1 MTELQKYYFG
11 FIFVIFINMKTDE
24 QLKFSTTVFSIPFLF
39 VFTIWIVYWLEI
51 KFGWN
56 FNKFGVFPRNLSGL
70 KGVFCSPFIH
80 SDTSHLFN
88 NSIPLFVLSAC
99 LFYFYK
105 EVAVK
110 VLIYGGIVT
119 GLLTWV
125 IARESYHIG
134 ASGVVYL
141 LFSFVLFSGIIK
153 KNYRLVAVSF
163 ITIFLYGSM
172 VWYVLPIKEG
182 MSWEGHLSG
191 LITGFALSLL
201 YRKKGIIRE
210 KFQFSKT
217 EFDDMFDEDGNY
229 SPPIVEEE
237 EVELKE
243 IKYRYIYKKEEE

>member
-11 FIFVIFINMKTDE
+11 FIFVIFKVMNTE
-24 QLKFSTTVFSIPFLF
+24 QQLKFSPSIFTIPFLF
-39 VFTIWIVYWLEI
+39 VIVIWFVYWIEI

-56 FNKFGVFPRNLSGL
+56 FNKFGVFPRSFDGL
-70 KGVFCSPFIH
+70 KGVICSPFIH
-80 SDTSHLFN
+80 SDTKHLFN
-88 NSIPLFVLSAC
+88 NSVPLFVLSAC

-110 VLIYGGIVT
+110 VLLFGGIMT
-119 GLLTWV
+119 GLLTWL

-134 ASGVVYL
+134 ASGIVYL

-163 ITIFLYGSM
+163 VTIFLYGSM

-191 LITGFALSLL
+191 LITGITLALL
-201 YRKKGIIRE
+201 YRKRGIIKE
-210 KFQFSKT
+210 KFEFTKT
-217 EFDDMFDEDGNY
+217 EFDSMFDEAGNY
-229 SPPIVEEE
+229 APRVIEE
-237 EVELKE
+237 EVELEE
-243 IKYRYIYKKEEE
+243 IKYKYFYKEEE